1 MKLSTA
7 LALLLFSCTSGEQT
21 LKFECEQN
29 TGEACNKLGKAR
41 QGQEAIQFFRRACEL
56 ENTNGCVN
64 LAEKVQGTD
73 RPEAL
78 RVLKY
83 ACDRGNT
90 TGCSRFAELTATSV
104 LPKK

>member
-1 MKLSTA
+1 MRNQFIFIA
-7 LALLLFSCTSGEQT
+7 ALLSFAACTDGDKT
-21 LKFECEQN
+21 LAFECEQN
-29 TGEACNKLGKAR
+29 TGEACNKIGKKR
-41 QGQEAIQFFRRACEL
+41 EGEEAVKYFRRACEL

-64 LAEKVQGTD
+64 LAGLISGRD

-90 TGCSRFAELTATSV
+90 DGCVKFAELSAT
-104 LPKK
+104 PAP